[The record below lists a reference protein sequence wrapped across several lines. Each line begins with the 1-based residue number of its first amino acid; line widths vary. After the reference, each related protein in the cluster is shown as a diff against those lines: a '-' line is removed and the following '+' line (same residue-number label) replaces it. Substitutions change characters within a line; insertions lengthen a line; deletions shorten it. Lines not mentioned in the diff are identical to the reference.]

1 MSLIIAILLTFYLYS
16 KQVFWKY
23 CISISTRSLS
33 APSILKQL
41 LPFYVL
47 WCREN
52 SVKIFLKERTHFV
65 IRTSRLNLFT
75 NLNKSQTWSLVSYYK
90 ATQHISNQIYKTTK
104 KKMSFGQIDRQTV
117 IKNTVL
123 SGFTG
128 TGTKKSSPP
137 NIHSM

>member
-1 MSLIIAILLTFYLYS
+1 MSLIIAILLIFYLYS

-52 SVKIFLKERTHFV
+52 SVKIFFKERTHFV
-65 IRTSRLNLFT
+65 IRTSCLNLFT
-75 NLNKSQTWSLVSYYK
+75 NLNKSQTWSLVYYYK
-90 ATQHISNQIYKTTK
+90 ATQHISNHKEK
-104 KKMSFGQIDRQTV
+104 KVLKMKFGQIDRQTV